1 MGDAIADPLTG
12 MAGAVAVLDA
22 LRRGGRWLIDCN
34 LAGVA
39 AYVAAGQ

>member
-1 MGDAIADPLTG
+1 LED
-12 MAGAVAVLDA
+12 
-22 LRRGGRWLIDCN
+22 GGRWLIDCN